1 MPKHSEYFVE
11 KREADGNWVV
21 KLPHAERVSAIRTN
35 QREAI
40 GRARELAPEGVI
52 HVKQANGNSEKPD
65 MSGAMKAGISRFLKL
80 GWHVVTEA
88 HTALWVIGE

>member
-1 MPKHSEYFVE
+1 VAKHSEYFVE

-21 KLPHAERVSAIRTN
+21 KLPHAERVSAIRTT

-52 HVKQANGNSEKPD
+52 HVKQANGKFR
-65 MSGAMKAGISRFLKL
+65 KA
-80 GWHVVTEA
+80 
-88 HTALWVIGE
+88 